1 MKRFTSLLLTL
12 LIVCTLMVSPV
23 LAVPQQTQVLLD
35 GGHVD
40 TEGLA
45 VVKNGRTMI
54 PIRCL
59 AELLGADV
67 SYDQTLKAARI
78 VRAGTEIIMPIGS
91 TTATVN
97 GAPFQMD
104 VAPYIENGRTMIPA
118 RYVSEWFG
126 QKIEWVAEKNAASVE
141 ENKSLAG
148 ATNLEAWALP
158 MGAVQNYIRAGT
170 PMNFGGR
177 KRYAKVQAPGTA
189 VSKNED
195 LQKRGVVFAYEEA
208 RYLLSDSW
216 GINSRDDLIITV
228 YSMTYHGHNE
238 AFLSDVAA
246 INSLSASEYQALL
259 KNAAGMDS
267 YMFPYTKQLGEKWGD
282 RGILC
287 WDLFRMS
294 NLVQWGYES
303 GYITYSEALALLK
316 PAAELLQKNFKNWD
330 EAYGNYLDGYYWWA
344 REDML
349 DKDPWSDGR
358 RGIVTNMMLRA
369 YREKLL
375 DDKLFEAPIEDVSGV
390 TAQQLFASVQ

>member
-1 MKRFTSLLLTL
+1 MKRLTSLLLTL
-12 LIVCTLMVSPV
+12 LMVCTLMGSPV
-23 LAVPQQTQVLLD
+23 LAAPRQTQVLLD
-35 GGHVD
+35 GGRVD

-148 ATNLEAWALP
+148 TTNLEAWALP

-216 GINSRDDLIITV
+216 DINSRDDLIITV
-228 YSMTYHGHNE
+228 YAMTYHGHNE
-238 AFLSDVAA
+238 AFLSDVAL
-246 INSLSASEYQALL
+246 IDSLSASEYQALL
-259 KNAAGMDS
+259 KNATGMDS

-330 EAYGNYLDGYYWWA
+330 EAYSNYLDGYYWWA

-349 DKDPWSDGR
+349 NKDPWSGGN

-375 DDKLFEAPIEDVSGV
+375 DDKLFEVSIEDVSGV